1 MGYATVKRVPRV
13 FDHKHAKQVHDTSI
27 PIRGRAFE
35 VRPLGNRKD
44 VDTYAVRMNGDDVEF
59 VLYKTPVI
67 TYKTNGEIVLRTDG
81 WASVSSHQFIQQ
93 VLGIPARGKSGS
105 SVFRLGNQY
114 YTMTG
119 DNTLTLG
126 HKGTGAWRVLEHE
139 TLYGYKANRKALTN
153 VRSRYSEF
161 RKYLGG
167 FINLRQ
173 EERVLHQG
181 RAYEQRFNVID
192 FDVQEAVNMFGVMD
206 STYNDAKALNRE
218 KIGCIFGKPTKV
230 YYFNPTETQK
240 QDHRDAVRKYEENM
254 KAFTDTIVNGQ
265 PEDVRHENFYRGAMA
280 LLVEGYWKHRAAYN
294 NEWVLHDYEAGGSVN
309 VNKWMLDID
318 EAILKYHAEEVLE
331 RVALELGKTPN
342 PKYASWI
349 SEKV

>member
-1 MGYATVKRVPRV
+1 MGYATVMRVPQV
-13 FDHKHAKQVHDTSI
+13 TDYGDAKKLHDSI
-27 PIRGRAFE
+27 KPTRGRSPE
-35 VRPLGNRKD
+35 IRPLGDRRD
-44 VDTYAVRMNGDDVEF
+44 VDNYSVRMNGDDVEF
-59 VLYKTPVI
+59 VLYRTPVI
-67 TYKTNGEIVLRTDG
+67 TYRTNGEIVLRTDG
-81 WASVSSHQFIQQ
+81 WASVSSHQFIAR
-93 VLGIPARGKSGS
+93 VLSIPARGKSGS
-105 SVFRLGNQY
+105 SVFKVGNQY

-119 DNTLTLG
+119 DNTLTLCRE
-126 HKGTGAWRVLEHE
+126 GTSAWKVLEHE
-139 TLYGYKANRKALTN
+139 TLYGYKASRKALTN

-218 KIGCIFGKPTKV
+218 KIDCIFDKPTRL
-230 YYFNPTETQK
+230 YYPNPTEGQK
-240 QDHRDAVRKYEENM
+240 QEYRNRVRKYEENM
-254 KAFTDTIVNGQ
+254 RAFTETIVNGQ
-265 PEDVRHENFYRGAMA
+265 PEDVRHENFYRGAVA
-280 LLVEGYWKHRAAYN
+280 LLVEGYRESRSTHN
-294 NEWVLHDYEAGGSVN
+294 NEWVLHDYEMDGWVGVN
-309 VNKWMLDID
+309 EWVPMID

-331 RVALELGKTPN
+331 RVQLELGKTPN

-349 SEKV
+349 SEIV

>member
-1 MGYATVKRVPRV
+1 MGYATVMRVPRV
-13 FDHKHAKQVHDTSI
+13 TDYGDALRWHDTTK
-27 PIRGRAFE
+27 PIRGRSPE
-35 VRPLGNRKD
+35 IRPLGDRKD
-44 VDTYAVRMNGDDVEF
+44 VDNYSVRMNGEDVEF

-67 TYKTNGEIVLRTDG
+67 TYKANGEIVLRTDG
-81 WASVSSHQFIQQ
+81 WASVSSHQFIAR
-93 VLGIPARGKSGS
+93 VLSIPARGKSGS

-119 DNTLTLG
+119 DNTLTLCVE
-126 HKGTGAWRVLEHE
+126 GTGAWKVLEHE
-139 TLYGYKANRKALTN
+139 TLYGYKASRKALTN

-161 RKYLGG
+161 RKYLSG

-181 RAYEQRFNVID
+181 RAYERRFNVIN
-192 FDVQEAVNMFGVMD
+192 FGVQEAVNMFGVMD

-218 KIGCIFGKPTKV
+218 KIDCIFDKPTKL
-230 YYFNPTETQK
+230 YYFNPTEVQK
-240 QDHRDAVRKYEENM
+240 QAHRDAIRKYEENM
-254 KAFTDTIVNGQ
+254 KAFTETIVNGQ

-280 LLVEGYWKHRAAYN
+280 LLVEGYRESRSTHN
-294 NEWVLHDYEAGGSVN
+294 NEWVLHDYEMDGWVN
-309 VNKWMLDID
+309 VNEWMLMVD

-331 RVALELGKTPN
+331 RVQLEVGKTPN

-349 SEKV
+349 SEIV

>member
-13 FDHKHAKQVHDTSI
+13 FDPRHAKQVHDNAL
-27 PIRGRAFE
+27 PIRGRSPE
-35 VRPLGNRKD
+35 VRPLGERRD
-44 VDTYAVRMNGDDVEF
+44 VDTYSVRMNGDDVEF

-67 TYKTNGEIVLRTDG
+67 TYKPDGEIVLRTAG

-139 TLYGYKANRKALTN
+139 TLYGYKASRKALTN

-167 FINLRQ
+167 FLNLRR
-173 EERVLHQG
+173 EEVVLHQG
-181 RAYEQRFNVID
+181 RPYERRLYAVRFNA
-192 FDVQEAVNMFGVMD
+192 QEAVDLFGVKD
-206 STYNDAKALNRE
+206 STYHDVKAMNRE
-218 KIGCIFGKPTKV
+218 KIDCIMDKPTSIR
-230 YYFNPTETQK
+230 YFNPTEKQK
-240 QDHRDAVRKYEENM
+240 QEYRDRVRRYEENM

-265 PEDVRHENFYRGAMA
+265 PEDVRHMNFYRGAMA
-280 LLVEGYWKHRAAYN
+280 FMVEEHVARRMHSRGD
-294 NEWVLHDYEAGGSVN
+294 WVLHDYEREVVSNADRLV
-309 VNKWMLDID
+309 LAID

-331 RVALELGKTPN
+331 QVQLDVGKTPN
-342 PKYASWI
+342 RKYFGWV